1 MMMRIYCLVV
11 CLLVGSVQAAGLDF
25 KMITL
30 QHRFPQDILPAV
42 QQLAGPEGTVTA
54 IDQHLVVRATAERMA
69 AIEDLVERLD
79 TARRNL
85 RITVSHDSQSSTDQR
100 DIGVGGRIQRGDFG
114 INVPRS
120 GEQNR
125 DGINLDLNRQQN
137 TVIRSGEQF
146 LTVIDGERAF
156 IRVGQSVPFTQQ
168 WVLLTSRYVNV
179 QQTTEFHDITT
190 GFAVRPRYIGS
201 QVEVEVTPRI
211 AQLNQQGFID
221 FEELTTT
228 VRVSPGEWMDIG
240 GLMQGRDQVSR
251 EILSQAQSMEGKNNR
266 LRIKVD

>member
-1 MMMRIYCLVV
+1 MMRILCLCI
-11 CLLVGSVQAAGLDF
+11 CLLVSPVQAAGLDF

-54 IDQHLVVRATAERMA
+54 IDQHLVVRATPERMA
-69 AIEDLVERLD
+69 AIDELVERLD

-85 RITVSHDSQSSTDQR
+85 RITVSHDSQSSNDQR
-100 DIGVGGRIQRGDFG
+100 EIGVSGRIQRGEFG
-114 INVPRS
+114 VEVPRN
-120 GEQNR
+120 GEQGR

-137 TVIRSGEQF
+137 TMVRSGEQF
-146 LTVIDGERAF
+146 LTVLDGERAF

-168 WVLLTSRYVNV
+168 WVLLTSRYINI
-179 QQTTEFHDITT
+179 QQTTQFHDITT

-201 QVEVEVTPRI
+201 QVELEVTPRI
-211 AQLNQQGFID
+211 AQLNQQGYID

-228 VRVSPGEWMDIG
+228 VRVAPGEWMDIG
-240 GLMQGRDQVSR
+240 GMMQGRDQVSR
-251 EILSQAQSMEGKNNR
+251 EILSQAQSMDGKNNR